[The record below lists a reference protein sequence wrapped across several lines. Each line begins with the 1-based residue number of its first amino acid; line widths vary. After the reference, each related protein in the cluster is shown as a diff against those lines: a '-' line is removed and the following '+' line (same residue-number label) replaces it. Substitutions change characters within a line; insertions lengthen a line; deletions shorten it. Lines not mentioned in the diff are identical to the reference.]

1 MADPNVVM
9 NGASA
14 QVPIAGAS
22 YDIESYT
29 HTTNTKIFKYPLD
42 IGADESDTQNFVLF
56 YAKPGGPRNRQ
67 TQGSGRNSSLIA
79 LHIPP
84 GSLQT
89 NFQGNYETMVGG
101 RVFEE
106 GGVNLATVAGAAGLA
121 SLVSAN
127 PIVAGI
133 GAVIGSGV
141 SSVAGVMASANKT
154 SNEGWLDKLS
164 QAGYS
169 AATLAVGSLGQ
180 TGVLNPITVGAGVA
194 VNPHMALTYQG
205 PGAFREHKFDFDF
218 YPRAYE
224 EAEEISSIVTQFKN
238 RMLPELN
245 DFGFLKSIYFN
256 FPHEFFIEFFIK
268 SEEGHKKFKQ
278 MGIKR
283 SVLTDMNLNFDA
295 QQGPAFY
302 DPPDKK
308 SEPMP
313 VHTKMQLTF
322 RETEFILS
330 YKGVSTDNAEIND
343 GWRE

>member
-1 MADPNVVM
+1 MADPNTVM

-22 YDIESYT
+22 FS
-29 HTTNTKIFKYPLD
+29 HGAGPHSTTTKIFKYPSD

-67 TQGSGRNSSLIA
+67 TQGLGRNASLIA

-84 GSLQT
+84 GALQT

-106 GGVNLATVAGAAGLA
+106 NGINLATVATGAGLA

-127 PIVAGI
+127 PIVASI
-133 GAVIGSGV
+133 GAVVGAGI
-141 SSVAGVMASANKT
+141 SSATQYMAGQEPKGFFENLKDAGVA
-154 SNEGWLDKLS
+154 
-164 QAGYS
+164 AG
-169 AATLAVGSLGQ
+169 TLAAGGLSQ

-194 VNPHMALTYQG
+194 INPHMALTYQG

-218 YPRAYE
+218 YPRTYE

-268 SEEGHKKFKQ
+268 SEDGHKKFKQ

-295 QQGPAFY
+295 EQGPSFY
-302 DPPDKK
+302 DPPDKNK
-308 SEPMP
+308 EPMP
-313 VHTKMQLTF
+313 VHTKMQLSF

-330 YKGVSTDNAEIND
+330 YQGSSTDNFAYENVTGRD
-343 GWRE
+343 N

>member
-1 MADPNVVM
+1 MADPNDVM
-9 NGASA
+9 NGVSA
-14 QVPIAGAS
+14 QVPRAGAN
-22 YDIESYT
+22 YELT
-29 HTTNTKIFKYPLD
+29 QGNKTKIFKYPLD
-42 IGADESDTQNFVLF
+42 IGSDESDTQNFVLF

-141 SSVAGVMASANKT
+141 SSVAGVMGSANKT

-164 QAGYS
+164 QAGTS

-218 YPRAYE
+218 YPRDYP
-224 EAEEISSIVTQFKN
+224 EAQEISSIVTQFKN

-295 QQGPAFY
+295 QQGPSFY
-302 DPPDKK
+302 DPPDKNK
-308 SEPMP
+308 EPMP
-313 VHTKMQLTF
+313 VHTKMQLSF

>member
-22 YDIESYT
+22 FDVDRGP
-29 HTTNTKIFKYPLD
+29 HTVSTKIFKYPSD

-121 SLVSAN
+121 SLVSTN

-133 GAVIGSGV
+133 GSVIGASVNSVMDAANSG
-141 SSVAGVMASANKT
+141 SQDS
-154 SNEGWLDKLS
+154 WLDKLK
-164 QAGYS
+164 QAGTS

-218 YPRAYE
+218 YPRTYE

-268 SEEGHKKFKQ
+268 SEDGHKKFKQ

-295 QQGPAFY
+295 QQGPSFY
-302 DPPDKK
+302 DPPDKNK
-308 SEPMP
+308 EPMP
-313 VHTKMQLTF
+313 VHTKMQLSF

-330 YKGVSTDNAEIND
+330 YKGTSTDNAAYENVTGRD
-343 GWRE
+343 N

>member
-22 YDIESYT
+22 FDVDHGP
-29 HTTNTKIFKYPLD
+29 HTVSTKIFKYPSD

-56 YAKPGGPRNRQ
+56 YAKPGGPRGRQ
-67 TQGSGRNSSLIA
+67 SQGLGRNSSLIA

-84 GSLQT
+84 GALQT

-106 GGVNLATVAGAAGLA
+106 GGVNLATVAGATGLA
-121 SLVSAN
+121 SLVSTN

-133 GAVIGSGV
+133 GAVVGAGV
-141 SSVAGVMASANKT
+141 SSVMDAAN
-154 SNEGWLDKLS
+154 SGSQDSWLEKLS
-164 QAGYS
+164 QAGTS

-218 YPRAYE
+218 YPRTYE

-268 SEEGHKKFKQ
+268 SEDGHKKFKQ

-302 DPPDKK
+302 DPPDKNK
-308 SEPMP
+308 EPMP
-313 VHTKMQLTF
+313 VHTKMQLSF

-330 YKGVSTDNAEIND
+330 YKGASTDNAAYENATGRD
-343 GWRE
+343 N